1 MNALTRSRTV
11 DLLLV
16 AVALIW
22 GTSYGVVKGA
32 LVVYPVLG
40 LLALRFGITFV
51 LLSPALRGLR
61 HVTWREQI
69 GVLIAGLLLLGIFL
83 AETFGVSLTNASSAA
98 FLISLCV
105 VLTPLVEWAW
115 LKRAPRPVEWAAAGV
130 SLLGAL
136 LLTGGHVAASPGDL
150 LVVLAAL
157 LRALATCA
165 VKRVM
170 KSGAVPALTVTAVQS
185 AVVAIGCAALA
196 ITVAP
201 EQWQLPPHW
210 QGHGVFWGS
219 VIYLVAGCTLFAFF
233 VQNYAVSRSSP
244 TRVALLMGS
253 EPVFGALFACVWL
266 GERLT
271 LPAWIGGML
280 IVAASLFAL
289 KREPQ
294 AEAQVEAQD
303 AVKA

>member
-1 MNALTRSRTV
+1 MNALTRSPRTV

-32 LVVYPVLG
+32 LLVYPVLG

-51 LLSPALRGLR
+51 LLSPALRGLG
-61 HVTWREQI
+61 HVKWRDRF
-69 GVLIAGLLLLGIFL
+69 GALGAGLLLLGIFL
-83 AETFGVSLTNASSAA
+83 AETFGVSLTNASNAA

-105 VLTPLVEWAW
+105 VLTPLVEWVW
-115 LKRAPRPVEWAAAGV
+115 LKRAPRPVEWTAAGV
-130 SLLGAL
+130 SLLGAF

-157 LRALATCA
+157 LRSVTTCA

-170 KSGAVPALTVTAVQS
+170 KAGAVPPLTITAVQS
-185 AVVAIGCAALA
+185 AVVSIGCAALA
-196 ITVAP
+196 LTFAR
-201 EQWQLPPHW
+201 EQWQPLPHW
-210 QGHGVFWGS
+210 HGHGVFWGS

-266 GERLT
+266 GERLS
-271 LPAWIGGML
+271 LPAWLGGLL

-294 AEAQVEAQD
+294 VALQET
-303 AVKA
+303 VKAAS